1 MKLLTKTKLLKVTL
15 LCTTAIGFSIVTPS
29 ALTFLPGVSI
39 ASAQAAQEQKTKR
52 VPALREKVY
61 SQLAR
66 AQKLADDGDVK
77 AGLEALDSINERS
90 SSMNSYEIA
99 MMHNFYGFIYYNQ
112 NDLPKAIAS
121 FERVVAEEG
130 IPETLRLS
138 TTFSLAQLAMANSDY
153 DKVIAFL
160 DNWDEINTQP
170 IPEGYYLLRA
180 QTYYQL
186 KDYKQGLDYITKV
199 ISLSDDEGKTPKE
212 NWLVLQRA
220 MFYSLNQTNKVVEV
234 LERMVKLYDKPEY
247 WVQLS
252 GMYGETGQ
260 EKKQLAV
267 IEAAYQQGFLTSR
280 ADLRQLAQVYLYNG
294 LAFKAAEFMSKAIDN
309 GIAEKTAKNYAFVAE
324 AMIQAKEDEKSIE
337 YFVKAADLSDH
348 GQYDQ
353 RLAEVYVNT
362 EHYEDAADSARKAL
376 DKGGLD
382 FESNAFVA
390 LGMAQYNLQNFDAS
404 ILAFEQAEKHKK
416 SQRLAKQWIK
426 YVKREKVHAETLRTA
441 LL

>member
-29 ALTFLPGVSI
+29 ALTLLPGVSI

-294 LAFKAAEFMSKAIDN
+294 LAFKAAEVMSKAIDN
-309 GIAEKTAKNYAFVAE
+309 GIAEQTAKNYAFVAE

>member
-29 ALTFLPGVSI
+29 ALTLLPGVSI

-294 LAFKAAEFMSKAIDN
+294 LAFKAAEVMSKAIDN
-309 GIAEKTAKNYAFVAE
+309 GIAEQTAKNYAFVAE

-337 YFVKAADLSDH
+337 YFVKAADLSEH

>member
-29 ALTFLPGVSI
+29 ALTLLPDVSI

-294 LAFKAAEFMSKAIDN
+294 LAFKAAEVMSKAIDN